1 MATDVLMNSHTP
13 CRSSNAPQTTSSTK
27 PSTSGVQP
35 QNTPDTRLTLD
46 DTVERILDKAKSQLG
61 EGEAQKVVETLEKVS
76 REHPKQLIRIPNS

>member
-1 MATDVLMNSHTP
+1 MATDVLMNSRTP
-13 CRSSNAPQTTSSTK
+13 RRSSNAPQTTSNTK

-61 EGEAQKVVETLEKVS
+61 EGEAHKVVETLEKVS
-76 REHPKQLIRIPNS
+76 REHPQTVDQHT